1 MLSNNL
7 CLFFSRGLLI
17 PFATQFSQEFDF
29 LSLLRHPLST
39 PRRGG
44 RPCDTVGVA
53 LDASPIVLTRSESDY
68 SKVRQWSIEIVQQI
82 KEGGGAAA
90 ILSPSRGGN
99 APRNLIGNE
108 KTMLALLF
116 SLFAQQRLL
125 DCLLSISRS
134 SWLHAPRWTR
144 VMGRGPNPCYC
155 LIQFTRKLG

>member
-1 MLSNNL
+1 MGLLSN
-7 CLFFSRGLLI
+7 S
-17 PFATQFSQEFDF
+17 
-29 LSLLRHPLST
+29 PL
-39 PRRGG
+39 
-44 RPCDTVGVA
+44 VGVA

-116 SLFAQQRLL
+116 TLFAQQRLL

-155 LIQFTRKLG
+155 LIQFTRKWG

>member
-1 MLSNNL
+1 MQHNL
-7 CLFFSRGLLI
+7 VRNLTSS
-17 PFATQFSQEFDF
+17 PSFATHFP
-29 LSLLRHPLST
+29 LRRAAVPVTL
-39 PRRGG
+39 
-44 RPCDTVGVA
+44 GVA
-53 LDASPIVLTRSESDY
+53 LDASSIVLTRSESDY

-134 SWLHAPRWTR
+134 SWLYAPRWTR
-144 VMGRGPNPCYC
+144 SWVEVPTLATVLFNLQGSGVRLC
-155 LIQFTRKLG
+155 